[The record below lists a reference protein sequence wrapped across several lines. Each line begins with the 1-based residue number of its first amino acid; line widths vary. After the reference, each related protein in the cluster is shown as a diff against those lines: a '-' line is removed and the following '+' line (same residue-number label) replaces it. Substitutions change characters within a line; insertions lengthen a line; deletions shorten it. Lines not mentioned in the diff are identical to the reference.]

1 MKGVKIDVAMKRIS
15 LLLVLGCFF
24 VFGVRGQRPPADKVE
39 TDHGMLTIQP
49 IHHGTLVLSWNNTEV
64 YIDPTGGKKAFK
76 GIDTPGV
83 ILITHAHGDHMNIE
97 TLRALDTKDVEMVV
111 PPSVADKLPEEF
123 QNQLVI
129 LDNGETTEEFAFA
142 VRAVPMYNLPDDETS
157 RHPKGW
163 GNGYV
168 LTFGGKNVYVSGD
181 TEDIPEMRSLQ
192 DIDVAFV
199 CMNLP
204 YTMDIY
210 QAASAVLDFEP
221 RIMYPYHYRGQD
233 TKRFKQVVTLEN
245 DQIEVR
251 LRNWYPDN

>member
-1 MKGVKIDVAMKRIS
+1 MKRIS
-15 LLLVLGCFF
+15 LLLVLCCYF
-24 VFGVRGQRPPADKVE
+24 VLGVKGQRQVADQVE
-39 TDHGMLTIQP
+39 TDDSMLTIQP
-49 IHHGTLVLSWNNTEV
+49 IHHGTLVLSWNDTEV
-64 YIDPTGGKKAFK
+64 YIDPTGGTEAFK
-76 GIDTPGV
+76 GIDTPDV

-97 TLRALDTKDVEMVV
+97 TLRALDTREVEMVV
-111 PPSVADKLPEEF
+111 PQSVADELPEEF
-123 QNQLVI
+123 QDQLVI
-129 LDNGETTEEFAFA
+129 LDNGEIAKQFEFT

-181 TEDIPEMRSLQ
+181 NEDIPEMRSLK
-192 DIDVAFV
+192 DIDIAFV

-221 RIMYPYHYRGQD
+221 KIMYPYHYRGQD
-233 TKRFKQVVTLEN
+233 TERFKQVVTQEN

-251 LRNWYPDN
+251 LLNWYPDN